1 MDEVQHMQSLVDRL
15 NETAHAYYV
24 LDNPVI
30 SDAQWDAM
38 YDELLALEEKTGVRL
53 PDSPTRR
60 VGGQPIAAFA
70 PHRHLGRLWSLG
82 KAQSEGEV
90 YDWCARCER
99 LREAME
105 AADVPP
111 LAFAVEYK
119 LDGLTINL
127 TYEGGLLVGAATRG
141 NGEVGEEI
149 LEQARTIRT
158 IPARIPFTGRMEVQG
173 EGIMRLS
180 ALEAYNKS
188 AAEPLKNARNAAAGA
203 LRNLDPQVTA
213 ARKLDA
219 FFYQIGYI
227 EGRSFA
233 DHREMI
239 DFLRENH
246 FQVTPYLKTASTIE
260 EAMEAVREV
269 ESQRESLDFLIDGA
283 VIKITSFALREAM
296 GYTDKFPRWALAY
309 KFPAQEMVTRLEDVT
324 WELGRTGKLTPL
336 AHLRPVDI
344 GGVTVK
350 RATLNNVG
358 DIQKKH
364 VRIGSDVWIRR
375 SNDVIPEIMGCVQ
388 GGGDAHQ
395 EEIVAP
401 SVCPACGAPLTQRG
415 AHIFCLNR
423 TSCRPQAVARL
434 AHFASRDAMDIEAFS
449 EKTAELFYDELGL
462 RDPADLYA
470 LKAEQMIPLKGFG
483 PKKAEKLISELE
495 KSKDCPL
502 DAFIYAMGIPNIGR
516 KTARD
521 LARVFGSLD
530 ALRGATAERLVA
542 IDDIGDI
549 VASSVLEYFAFDE
562 NNALVNRLLE
572 AGVTPREMETQTESD
587 VFAQK
592 TFVLTGTLPTL
603 TRAQAEEIITRNGG
617 SATSSVSKKT
627 SYVLAGE
634 NAGSKLEKAQKL
646 GIPVIDEDTFLKMAS
661 GSDEDA

>member
-1 MDEVQHMQSLVDRL
+1 
-15 NETAHAYYV
+15 
-24 LDNPVI
+24 
-30 SDAQWDAM
+30 
-38 YDELLALEEKTGVRL
+38 
-53 PDSPTRR
+53 
-60 VGGQPIAAFA
+60 
-70 PHRHLGRLWSLG
+70 
-82 KAQSEGEV
+82 
-90 YDWCARCER
+90 
-99 LREAME
+99 
-105 AADVPP
+105 
-111 LAFAVEYK
+111 
-119 LDGLTINL
+119 
-127 TYEGGLLVGAATRG
+127 
-141 NGEVGEEI
+141 
-149 LEQARTIRT
+149 
-158 IPARIPFTGRMEVQG
+158 
-173 EGIMRLS
+173 
-180 ALEAYNKS
+180 
-188 AAEPLKNARNAAAGA
+188 
-203 LRNLDPQVTA
+203 
-213 ARKLDA
+213 
-219 FFYQIGYI
+219 
-227 EGRSFA
+227 
-233 DHREMI
+233 
-239 DFLRENH
+239 
-246 FQVTPYLKTASTIE
+246 
-260 EAMEAVREV
+260 MEAVREV

-375 SNDVIPEIMGCVQ
+375 SNDVIPEIMGCVE
-388 GGGDAHQ
+388 GGGAEHQ
-395 EEIVAP
+395 EEIEAP
-401 SVCPACGAPLTQRG
+401 SACPACGQPLTQRG

-470 LKAEQMIPLKGFG
+470 LKPEQMIPLKGFG
-483 PKKAEKLISELE
+483 PKKAEKLLSELE
-495 KSKDCPL
+495 KSKDCSL

-521 LARVFGSLD
+521 LARVFGSLC
-530 ALRGATAERLVA
+530 ALREATAEQLVA

-549 VASSVLEYFAFDE
+549 VAGSVVEYFAFEE

-572 AGVTPREMETQTESD
+572 AGVTPRAVEAQTESD

-603 TRAQAEEIITRNGG
+603 TRAQAEEIIVRNGG
-617 SATSSVSKKT
+617 SAVSAVSKKT

-646 GIPVIDEDTFLKMAS
+646 SIPVIDEDTFLKMAS
-661 GSDEDA
+661 GMDADA